1 MQLINTYETYFKT
14 NLLLKLLVLILVNIS
29 FAIQANEFVSGRDYV
44 ELESP
49 PSVEKEVREYFSFYA
64 NR

>member
-29 FAIQANEFVSGRDYV
+29 FAIKQMNLF
-44 ELESP
+44 
-49 PSVEKEVREYFSFYA
+49 REGIML
-64 NR
+64 N